1 MRPSAFSAALG
12 HAEAYANKTLKQL
25 VAEYRS
31 DVKSC
36 RLVNE
41 RTPPKDR
48 QSGAVRVLQWNVKN
62 CELQGDQEF
71 AEPIF
76 DLDADIVVLQECGD
90 ARDDIYNARKNV
102 GKLAGKLFAAG
113 FKIFPAGVKMPI
125 LLATRLP
132 VEFFEAVPLDRD
144 LHGSGLFVAAF
155 AQLSLRG
162 GRRLGVYGIHLNHHC
177 RDGLGARLDQIRALL
192 RHAKERINPDTPL
205 MAVGDFNQQRRRDYH
220 QLEWQHI
227 VASMNKRGE
236 PLDDGVCWQ
245 LEDAGF
251 TCCFDFPDAARN
263 WSSDQPPP
271 LTHWTLRDQIRIA
284 HTETC
289 K

>member
-12 HAEAYANKTLKQL
+12 HEEAYANKTKEQL
-25 VAEYRS
+25 VADYRS
-31 DVKSC
+31 DVGSC

-41 RTPPKDR
+41 RTPPKDW
-48 QSGAVRVLQWNVKN
+48 QSGAVRVVQWNVQN
-62 CELQGDQEF
+62 LCDPDGMRQGDQEF
-71 AEPIF
+71 ADAIF
-76 DLDADIVVLQECGD
+76 GLDADIVVLQECGRSRDRIYDD
-90 ARDDIYNARKNV
+90 ASRV
-102 GKLAGKLFAAG
+102 GQLAGKLFAAG
-113 FKIFPAGVKMPI
+113 FEIFPAGLDMPI

-144 LHGSGLFVAAF
+144 FYGSGRFVAAF

-271 LTHWTLRDQIRIA
+271 LTHWLVLCTLVA
-284 HTETC
+284 L
-289 K
+289 